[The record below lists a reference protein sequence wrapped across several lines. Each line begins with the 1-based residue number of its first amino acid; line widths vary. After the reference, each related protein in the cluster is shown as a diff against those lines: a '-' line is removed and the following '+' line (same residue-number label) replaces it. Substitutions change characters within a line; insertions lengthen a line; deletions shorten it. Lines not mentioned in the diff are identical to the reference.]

1 MAKKKSGS
9 FDYRKK
15 QYDPKNR
22 NYCNN
27 PYNFIQPSNTVFR
40 RYNSTTELPKHNVY
54 TDGLLTGTITC
65 TLTAETPLCIS
76 NGLRGNMND
85 FVQNANGTYI
95 IPGSSI
101 RGLMRTNMTI
111 LGMGAIRPNQDFDDV
126 MPSYRVI
133 GSAKSSLKKTLQEDY
148 NSILRV
154 GKGQQSPVFSAYL
167 VREQG
172 KYFIYPTS
180 MPYIRLE
187 KWIVRKEKRREYRK
201 AIQEAKRNNSK
212 TPPYKLAEIKYAK
225 DNGRYKYLEK
235 NPVCK
240 NFIDDTAKDIEV
252 WYRVKDG
259 DVSQIISREQ
269 SESEKDDMKKGI
281 LVCPGKMKGQNSLY
295 LFPEFDSSQPRI
307 EWDEN
312 YRIAY
317 EMDYKLRE
325 NTLGGTD
332 TNDPDKKKERRQHWK
347 LPTDDDKPWPIFCYD
362 NRVIGKNPYL
372 RLTYRNT
379 VGAGLP
385 SAHQAA
391 GESLT
396 LDYPFAIFGF
406 AAQETGELDKNGKP
420 IKVSYRSRVS
430 FGDFTLQSDVHTL
443 KAQAVMGAPKITS
456 FPDYVLPERNGGVK
470 NYNADGFQL
479 RGIKQYW
486 LHKTQEFLADEAGN
500 AAATQFTFLTQ
511 KPQFRGEIRFQNLS
525 RDELGLL
532 LWCLKLDDGC
542 YQTLGKGKPLGY
554 GKMSVSIDS
563 VKTFCPER
571 MYHPTAFADS
581 SAWTEPQN
589 VEELIQEYQSFIS
602 RALSN
607 GISDTAIRKQTSIED
622 FMFMHRVLRDS
633 KDIRYMAFTEYKN
646 RSSPLPTIAQQ
657 REELE
662 KK

>member
-101 RGLMRTNMTI
+101 RGLTRTNMTI

-225 DNGRYKYLEK
+225 DNRGYKYLEK
-235 NPVCK
+235 NPVFE
-240 NFIDDTAKDIEV
+240 NFIYDTAKDIEV
-252 WYRVKDG
+252 WYLVEDG
-259 DVSQIISREQ
+259 DISQIISREQ

-563 VKTFCPER
+563 VKTFCLER

-607 GISDTAIRKQTSIED
+607 GTSDTAIRKQTSIED